1 MRYLADTDLLLRA
14 LFAPSRIRED
24 IVRILEDSGLVK
36 YAAMASFWEIAE
48 KVREGSLVLR
58 DVSPEEVF
66 SAAVDAGFQLFP
78 CTPED
83 VVTTYRLPKRHGAD
97 DVFTRLIVWQAIQNR
112 LVLLTHDVKLSVY
125 RPDGL
130 HMA

>member
-1 MRYLADTDLLLRA
+1 MRYLVDTDLLLRA
-14 LFAPSRIRED
+14 LFEPSRIRED

-36 YAAMASFWEIAE
+36 YTAMASFWEISE
-48 KVREGSLVLR
+48 SVREGSLRLH
-58 DVSPEEVF
+58 DISPEELY
-66 SAAVDAGFQLFP
+66 SAAVDAGFQLLP

-83 VVTTYRLPKRHGAD
+83 VVTSYRLPKRHGAD
-97 DVFTRLIVWQAIQNR
+97 TVFTRLIVWQAIQNR

-130 HMA
+130 QTA